1 MPYGLAPAAW
11 QIATGHNDFLS
22 AALMSAALVTLDRHA
37 VVSGILFGLL
47 VYKPQ
52 YGLTVPF
59 VLAATGRRRT
69 FAAAAATTMLL
80 ALLATLAFGPQV
92 WEAFATSTQSPWR
105 YSFHSASSP

>member
-1 MPYGLAPAAW
+1 VNRTIPAGGPINPR
-11 QIATGHNDFLS
+11 QRCHTGAD
-22 AALMSAALVTLDRHA
+22 
-37 VVSGILFGLL
+37 
-47 VYKPQ
+47 KPQ
-52 YGLTVPF
+52 FGLTVPF
-59 VLAATGRRRT
+59 VLAATSRQRT